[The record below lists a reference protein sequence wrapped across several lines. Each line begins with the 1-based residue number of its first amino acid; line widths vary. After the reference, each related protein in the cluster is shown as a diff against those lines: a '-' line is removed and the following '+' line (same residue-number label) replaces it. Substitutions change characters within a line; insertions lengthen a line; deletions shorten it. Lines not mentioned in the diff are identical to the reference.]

1 MPGEGRGLVGGK
13 GRGGRRAPLQESSSI
28 KEQERAPVVESESGL
43 KMMTGEDDKTDK
55 REKT

>member
-1 MPGEGRGLVGGK
+1 MVDGK